1 MRILVIEDDPEIRTL
16 IAYFLK
22 KENYEVEVCDNG
34 LDGLK
39 MLGKFEPHLIVL
51 DLMLPNLDGMSFTD
65 MVRTMPEK
73 YGNPYIIMLT
83 AKTEVEDVLKGL
95 DTGADDYM
103 KKPFDPRELL
113 LRIKKL
119 VKRYEKKKNLVL
131 TYKNIK
137 IDKDKYEVIE
147 NEKEIVLSKKEFDLL
162 LYLIENKGIVLSR
175 EKILNRV
182 WNSNYYSGDR
192 SVDVYIGKKKEKKIK
207 HDRLNVTAKEED
219 NTEPQQ
225 MKQNAQTHKSSL

>member
-1 MRILVIEDDPEIRTL
+1 MKILVVEDDPEIRTL

-22 KENYEVEVCDNG
+22 KEKYEVEICDNG
-34 LDGLK
+34 LDALK
-39 MLGKFEPHLIVL
+39 LLNKFEPDLIVL

-65 MVRTMPEK
+65 MVRSMPEK

-95 DTGADDYM
+95 NTGADDYM
-103 KKPFDPRELL
+103 KKPFDPRELI

-119 VKRYEKKKNLVL
+119 IGRNQKKNRVILN
-131 TYKNIK
+131 YKDIT
-137 IDKDKYEVIE
+137 IDKDKYSITE
-147 NEKEIVLSKKEFDLL
+147 NKEERELSKKEFDLL

-175 EKILNRV
+175 EKILNKV

-192 SVDVYIGKKKEKKIK
+192 SVDVYIGKIREKIK
-207 HDRLNVTAKEED
+207 SISPYIKTIKGVGYRLEEE
-219 NTEPQQ
+219 N
-225 MKQNAQTHKSSL
+225 

>member
-22 KENYEVEVCDNG
+22 KEDYEVEVCDNG

-39 MLGKFEPHLIVL
+39 ILGKFEPHLIVL

-113 LRIKKL
+113 LRIKKI
-119 VKRYEKKKNLVL
+119 VKRYEKKENLIL
-131 TYKNIK
+131 NYRNIK
-137 IDKDKYEVIE
+137 IDRDKYEVTE
-147 NEKEIVLSKKEFDLL
+147 DEKEKVLSKKEFDLL

-192 SVDVYIGKKKEKKIK
+192 SVDVYIGKIREKIK
-207 HDRLNVTAKEED
+207 SISPYIKTIKGVGYRLEEG
-219 NTEPQQ
+219 N
-225 MKQNAQTHKSSL
+225 

>member
-39 MLGKFEPHLIVL
+39 ILGKFEPDLIVL

-73 YGNPYIIMLT
+73 YGSPYIIMLT

-95 DTGADDYM
+95 NTGADDYM

-119 VKRYEKKKNLVL
+119 IKRSEKKENSTLN
-131 TYKNIK
+131 YKNIK
-137 IDKDKYEVIE
+137 IDKDKYEVTE
-147 NEKEIVLSKKEFDLL
+147 DEEERVLSKKEFDLL

-192 SVDVYIGKKKEKKIK
+192 SVDVYIGKIREKIK
-207 HDRLNVTAKEED
+207 SISPHIKTIKGVGYRLEEG
-219 NTEPQQ
+219 N
-225 MKQNAQTHKSSL
+225 

>member
-1 MRILVIEDDPEIRTL
+1 MKILVVEDDPEIRTL

-22 KENYEVEVCDNG
+22 KEKYEVEICDNG
-34 LDGLK
+34 LDALK
-39 MLGKFEPHLIVL
+39 ILNKFEPNLIVL
-51 DLMLPNLDGMSFTD
+51 DLMLPHLDGMSFTD
-65 MVRTMPEK
+65 MVRSMPEK

-95 DTGADDYM
+95 NTGADDYM

-119 VKRYEKKKNLVL
+119 LGRNEKKNKVILN
-131 TYKNIK
+131 YKDIT
-137 IDKDKYEVIE
+137 IDKDKYSIME
-147 NEKEIVLSKKEFDLL
+147 NDEERELSKKEFDLL

-175 EKILNRV
+175 EKILNKV

-192 SVDVYIGKKKEKKIK
+192 SVDVYIGKIREKIK
-207 HDRLNVTAKEED
+207 SISPYIKTIKGVGYRLEE
-219 NTEPQQ
+219 E
-225 MKQNAQTHKSSL
+225 S

>member
-1 MRILVIEDDPEIRTL
+1 MKILVVEDDAEIRTL
-16 IAYFLK
+16 ISYFLK
-22 KENYEVEVCDNG
+22 KEKYEVEVCDNG
-34 LDGLK
+34 LDALK
-39 MLGKFEPHLIVL
+39 LLGTFTPDLIVL

-95 DTGADDYM
+95 NTGADDYM

-119 VKRYEKKKNLVL
+119 TSRSEKKKSLVL
-131 TYKNIK
+131 NYKDIS
-137 IDKDKYEVIE
+137 IDKDKYLVTEAE
-147 NEKEIVLSKKEFDLL
+147 EERELSKKEFDLL
-162 LYLIENKGIVLSR
+162 LYLVENRGIVLSR

-192 SVDVYIGKKKEKKIK
+192 SVDVYIGKLRDKIK
-207 HDRLNVTAKEED
+207 SIGPYIKTIKGVGYRLEEE
-219 NTEPQQ
+219 N
-225 MKQNAQTHKSSL
+225 

>member
-1 MRILVIEDDPEIRTL
+1 MKILVVEDDPEIRTL

-22 KENYEVEVCDNG
+22 KEKYEIEICDNG
-34 LDGLK
+34 LDALK
-39 MLGKFEPHLIVL
+39 ILNKFEPNLIVL
-51 DLMLPNLDGMSFTD
+51 DLMLPHLDGMSFTD
-65 MVRTMPEK
+65 MVRSMPEK

-95 DTGADDYM
+95 NTGADDYM

-119 VKRYEKKKNLVL
+119 LGRNEKQNKVILN
-131 TYKNIK
+131 YKDIT
-137 IDKDKYEVIE
+137 IDKDKYSIME
-147 NEKEIVLSKKEFDLL
+147 NNEERELSKKEFDLL

-175 EKILNRV
+175 EKILNKV

-192 SVDVYIGKKKEKKIK
+192 SVDVYIGKIREKIK
-207 HDRLNVTAKEED
+207 SISPYIKTIKGVGYRLEE
-219 NTEPQQ
+219 E
-225 MKQNAQTHKSSL
+225 S

>member
-1 MRILVIEDDPEIRTL
+1 
-16 IAYFLK
+16 
-22 KENYEVEVCDNG
+22 
-34 LDGLK
+34 
-39 MLGKFEPHLIVL
+39 
-51 DLMLPNLDGMSFTD
+51 MLPHLDGMSFTD
-65 MVRTMPEK
+65 MVRSMPEK

-119 VKRYEKKKNLVL
+119 LGRNEKKNKVILN
-131 TYKNIK
+131 YKDIT
-137 IDKDKYEVIE
+137 IDKDKYSIME
-147 NEKEIVLSKKEFDLL
+147 NDEERELSKKEFDLL

-175 EKILNRV
+175 EKILNKV

-192 SVDVYIGKKKEKKIK
+192 SVDVYISKIREKIK
-207 HDRLNVTAKEED
+207 SISPYIKTIKGVGYRLEE
-219 NTEPQQ
+219 E
-225 MKQNAQTHKSSL
+225 S

>member
-1 MRILVIEDDPEIRTL
+1 MKILVVEDDPEIRTL

-22 KENYEVEVCDNG
+22 KEKYEVEICDNG
-34 LDGLK
+34 LDALK
-39 MLGKFEPHLIVL
+39 ILNKFEPNLIVL
-51 DLMLPNLDGMSFTD
+51 DLMLPHLDGMSFTD
-65 MVRTMPEK
+65 MVRSMPEK

-119 VKRYEKKKNLVL
+119 LGRNEKKNKVILN
-131 TYKNIK
+131 YKDIT
-137 IDKDKYEVIE
+137 IDKDKYSIME
-147 NEKEIVLSKKEFDLL
+147 NDEERELSKKEFDLL

-175 EKILNRV
+175 EKILNKV

-192 SVDVYIGKKKEKKIK
+192 SVDVYISKIREKIK
-207 HDRLNVTAKEED
+207 SISPYIKTIKGVGYRLEE
-219 NTEPQQ
+219 E
-225 MKQNAQTHKSSL
+225 S

>member
-1 MRILVIEDDPEIRTL
+1 MKILVIEDDPEIRTL

-39 MLGKFEPHLIVL
+39 ILGKFEPDLIVL

-95 DTGADDYM
+95 NTGADDYM

-119 VKRYEKKKNLVL
+119 IKRSEKKENSTLN
-131 TYKNIK
+131 YKNIK
-137 IDKDKYEVIE
+137 IDKDKYEVTE
-147 NEKEIVLSKKEFDLL
+147 DEEERVLSKKEFDLL

-192 SVDVYIGKKKEKKIK
+192 SVDVYIGKIREKIK
-207 HDRLNVTAKEED
+207 SISPHIKTIKGVGYRLEEG
-219 NTEPQQ
+219 N
-225 MKQNAQTHKSSL
+225 

>member
-1 MRILVIEDDPEIRTL
+1 MKILVIEDDPEIRTL

-39 MLGKFEPHLIVL
+39 ILGKFEPHLIVL

-95 DTGADDYM
+95 NTGADDYM

-119 VKRYEKKKNLVL
+119 VKRSEKKENSILN
-131 TYKNIK
+131 YKNIK
-137 IDKDKYEVIE
+137 IDKDKYEVTE
-147 NEKEIVLSKKEFDLL
+147 DEEERVLSKKEFDLL

-192 SVDVYIGKKKEKKIK
+192 SVDVYIGKIREKIK
-207 HDRLNVTAKEED
+207 SISPYIKTIKGVGYRLEEG
-219 NTEPQQ
+219 N
-225 MKQNAQTHKSSL
+225 